1 MSTATDTG
9 TATTGPATF
18 SDLPSASW
26 SEDSSASTP
35 SPSTT
40 DAAPASADAT
50 VPPASEPTTEGTPQ
64 STGEPPKERW
74 ADILANARTK
84 AAEEASAPWKD
95 YEWVRQVPAADFKS
109 AVDRM
114 VAASRDPIAFI
125 TDFIGE
131 AANDPTWGPKL
142 RQLAL
147 QQAQPQAQPKPGLP
161 DLSQVVVD
169 LGNGQ
174 TLSLAELEASLLS
187 KVEQKFG
194 QPLKTVEQIAAE
206 RQQLQAQQAAD
217 KFAQATIGKLAAL
230 PGFDQHKAQI
240 GDYVA
245 RNPPRDDQGRFTD
258 DPHALRAAAY
268 EAYLQIVVPTLSSSA
283 QSQLL
288 DDLKHKARASTSVNP
303 GSTAP
308 STPKSYNSFS
318 ELPAEAWS

>member
-1 MSTATDTG
+1 MEQTV
-9 TATTGPATF
+9 
-18 SDLPSASW
+18 
-26 SEDSSASTP
+26 
-35 SPSTT
+35 
-40 DAAPASADAT
+40 AAPADSGGNSAAPLTFEQAFAADAS
-50 VPPASEPTTEGTPQ
+50 PASDPSQQSNDATAAAQPTTEAEASPQ
-64 STGEPPKERW
+64 QPDERSPF
-74 ADILANARTK
+74 IPRARFDEVVT
-84 AAEEASAPWKD
+84 ARQQAEEALQAWKD
-95 YEWVRQVPAADFKS
+95 YEWVRQIPANDFKS
-109 AVDRM
+109 VVDRL
-114 VAASRDPIAFI
+114 VRTKGDPIAVI
-125 TDFIGE
+125 TELIGE
-131 AANDPTWGPKL
+131 AAADPQWGPKL

-147 QQAQPQAQPKPGLP
+147 QQSQPSAPKPGLP

-174 TLSLAELEASLLS
+174 TLSLADFKASVLS
-187 KVEQKFG
+187 EVEQKFG
-194 QPLKTVEQIAAE
+194 QPLQTVEQIAAE

-245 RNPPRDDQGRFTD
+245 QHPPRDDQGRFTD

-303 GSTAP
+303 GSAAP
-308 STPKSYNSFS
+308 STPKAYGSFA
-318 ELPAEAWS
+318 ELPADAWT